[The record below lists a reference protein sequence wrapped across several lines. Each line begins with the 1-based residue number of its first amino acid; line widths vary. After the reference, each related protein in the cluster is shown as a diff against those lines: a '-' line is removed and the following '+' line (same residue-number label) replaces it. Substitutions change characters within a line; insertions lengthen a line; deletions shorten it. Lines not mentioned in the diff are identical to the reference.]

1 LAEVVRMPHTFPAYV
16 TIVATSTPT
25 KVEEG
30 VSKSYAVFLIVV
42 GLALIL
48 LGIVLSRRGLRGL
61 KLGGPLSTVSQ

>member
-1 LAEVVRMPHTFPAYV
+1 MPHTFPAYV

-30 VSKSYAVFLIVV
+30 VSKSYVVFLIVV